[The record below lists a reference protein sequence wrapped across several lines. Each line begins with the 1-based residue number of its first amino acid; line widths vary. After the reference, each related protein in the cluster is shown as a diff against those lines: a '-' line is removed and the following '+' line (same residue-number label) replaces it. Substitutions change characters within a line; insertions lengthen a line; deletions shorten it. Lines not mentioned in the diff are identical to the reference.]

1 MSCFN
6 FLMFTI
12 CFSMAGSPEAKQNKD
27 VIASILVH
35 EGFRSEPYPDPIH
48 GWYKPTFGHGLTY
61 IELEESK
68 QLVEN
73 RVVMIRR
80 ELEKAKPVFK
90 DLTPTR
96 QDALIEMGFQMG
108 MRGLLGF
115 NRMWDAIEAGDFQT
129 AHNEALDSLWSLQTP
144 NRARRVAAKL
154 R

>member
-1 MSCFN
+1 MTCFN
-6 FLMFTI
+6 FLVFTV
-12 CFSMAGSPEAKQNKD
+12 CLSMAGSPEAKQNED

-73 RVVMIRR
+73 RVIMIRK
-80 ELEKAKPVFK
+80 ELAKAKPVFNNLSK
-90 DLTPTR
+90 TR

-108 MRGLLGF
+108 VKGVLGF
-115 NRMWDAIEAGDFQT
+115 HRMWDAIEAGDFDT
-129 AHNEALDSLWSLQTP
+129 AYKEALDSLWSLQTP